1 MSLHHLSPEDRAL
14 LVACA
19 ARADA
24 RRRAEDDPRDGGG
37 AVTWA
42 VAEFAVVLVL
52 IAALLAMGAL

>member
-24 RRRAEDDPRDGGG
+24 RRRAEDDPRGG